1 MKVLVTGFEP
11 FGGQTTNSSAS
22 AVALLPENLGG
33 HTIVKA
39 ILPVSYTRS
48 DKILLAKIREC
59 QPDIVI
65 CVGQNAGVSTIRVES
80 TAGNYAHA
88 ESEDND
94 HNLWLYRSIEMSGA
108 PSYRATLPIEKIVK
122 NLGNAG
128 IPAEVSHSAGTFVC
142 NCLMYQMLRMRE
154 TEFPNASCGF
164 VHVPCLPEQCAD
176 PAKDPCMSV
185 EQIVK
190 ALCIAIATTIDP
202 ESDGVLA
209 EAAPVAET
217 TAVTES
223 APAAL
228 ETAAAETAP
237 VEAPGTAAPV
247 AAVPVEAAAE
257 TVAAATAEAVAAAT
271 TAAVETVTAAPAAA
285 AIAAAAEAAAP
296 AEPVAPAAEPAP
308 AAPKEN
314 GMSAAAAAAAYF
326 GKIRKEKAKQQEVD
340 DSMYYNRP
348 TRKPEKPAGEET
360 KADEV
365 LRRISGSV
373 PEKIDTL
380 GEAPRETLYAPPQER
395 YKVDTSDYRV
405 FAVKEKYKGAFEP
418 DGTEKMTLTE
428 YMETFIPERQKTAE
442 ELREEEKRMLI
453 HKTETRDERS
463 YEERA
468 QLRKE
473 AARKET
479 EKEHDFFGDLF
490 VMSDTMRAMGKTL
503 NKSVMVD
510 GEIYMLLYTSI
521 EENGAIVSYKIREQS
536 STTGSNGRTLGV
548 LPVYATE
555 YEKYYLFRA
564 ITENKVIVCDPET
577 YEIRLEE
584 EKQ

>member
-11 FGGQTTNSSAS
+11 FGGQTVNSSAS

-33 HTIVKA
+33 HAIAKA

-217 TAVTES
+217 TAVAES

-228 ETAAAETAP
+228 ETAVAESAP
-237 VEAPGTAAPV
+237 VEAPGTAAP
-247 AAVPVEAAAE
+247 
-257 TVAAATAEAVAAAT
+257 ATA
-271 TAAVETVTAAPAAA
+271 
-285 AIAAAAEAAAP
+285 AIVAAAEAAAP
-296 AEPVAPAAEPAP
+296 AEPAAPAAEPAP

-326 GKIRKEKAKQQEVD
+326 GKIRKEKAKQQDED

-442 ELREEEKRMLI
+442 ELREEEKRTLI

-473 AARKET
+473 AARKEA

>member
-48 DKILLAKIREC
+48 DKILLEKIREC

-65 CVGQNAGVSTIRVES
+65 CVGQNAGISTIRVES

-209 EAAPVAET
+209 EAAP
-217 TAVTES
+217 
-223 APAAL
+223 AAL
-228 ETAAAETAP
+228 ETAAAETVP

-247 AAVPVEAAAE
+247 AAAPVEAAAE
-257 TVAAATAEAVAAAT
+257 TVAAATAETVAAAT
-271 TAAVETVTAAPAAA
+271 TATVETVTAAPAAA

-296 AEPVAPAAEPAP
+296 AEPAAPAAEPAP
-308 AAPKEN
+308 AALKEN

-348 TRKPEKPAGEET
+348 TRKPEKPADEET

-373 PEKIDTL
+373 PEKIETL

-405 FAVKEKYKGAFEP
+405 FAVKEKYKGTYES

-428 YMETFIPERQKTAE
+428 YMEAFIPERKKTAE
-442 ELREEEKRMLI
+442 ELREEERRTLI
-453 HKTETRDERS
+453 HAKDVRDERS

-468 QLRKE
+468 QLRRE
-473 AARKET
+473 AARKEA

-521 EENGAIVSYKIREQS
+521 EENGSIVGYKIREQS
-536 STTGSNGRTLGV
+536 STTGSNGRILGE
-548 LPVYATE
+548 LPVYASE
-555 YEKYYLFRA
+555 YERYYLFRA
-564 ITENKVIVCDPET
+564 ITENKVIVCDPDT
-577 YEIRLEE
+577 YEIRMEDA
-584 EKQ
+584 KK

>member
-65 CVGQNAGVSTIRVES
+65 CTGQNAGASAIRVES

-164 VHVPCLPEQCAD
+164 IHVPCLPEQCAD

-217 TAVTES
+217 TAVAES

-237 VEAPGTAAPV
+237 VEAPGTAEPV
-247 AAVPVEAAAE
+247 AAVPVKAAAE
-257 TVAAATAEAVAAAT
+257 TVAAATAETVAAAT
-271 TAAVETVTAAPAAA
+271 TATAETVTAAPA

-373 PEKIDTL
+373 PEKIETL

-473 AARKET
+473 AARKEA

-577 YEIRLEE
+577 YEIRMEE

>member
-11 FGGQTTNSSAS
+11 FGGQTVNSSAS

-33 HTIVKA
+33 HAIAKA

-217 TAVTES
+217 TAVAES

-228 ETAAAETAP
+228 ETAVAETAP

-247 AAVPVEAAAE
+247 AA
-257 TVAAATAEAVAAAT
+257 
-271 TAAVETVTAAPAAA
+271 

-296 AEPVAPAAEPAP
+296 AEPAAPAAEPAP

-326 GKIRKEKAKQQEVD
+326 GKIRKEKAKQQDED

-473 AARKET
+473 AARKEA

-548 LPVYATE
+548 LPIYATE

>member
-65 CVGQNAGVSTIRVES
+65 CTGQNAGASAIRVES

-164 VHVPCLPEQCAD
+164 IHVPCLPEQCAD

-209 EAAPVAET
+209 EAAP
-217 TAVTES
+217 
-223 APAAL
+223 AAL

-237 VEAPGTAAPV
+237 VEAPGTVAPV

-257 TVAAATAEAVAAAT
+257 TVAAATAETVAAAT
-271 TAAVETVTAAPAAA
+271 TATAETVTAAPAAA

-296 AEPVAPAAEPAP
+296 AEPAAPAAEPAP

-348 TRKPEKPAGEET
+348 PRKPEKPAGEET

-373 PEKIDTL
+373 PEKIETL

-405 FAVKEKYKGAFEP
+405 FAVKEKYKGTYES

-428 YMETFIPERQKTAE
+428 YMEAFIPERKKTAE
-442 ELREEEKRMLI
+442 ELREEERRTLI
-453 HKTETRDERS
+453 HAKDVRDERS

-468 QLRKE
+468 QLRRE
-473 AARKET
+473 AARKEA

-536 STTGSNGRTLGV
+536 STTGSNGRTLGE
-548 LPVYATE
+548 LPVYASE
-555 YEKYYLFRA
+555 YERYYLFRA
-564 ITENKVIVCDPET
+564 ITENKVIVCDPDT

>member
-11 FGGQTTNSSAS
+11 FGGQTVNSSAS

-48 DKILLAKIREC
+48 DKILLEKIREC
-59 QPDIVI
+59 KPDIVI
-65 CVGQNAGVSTIRVES
+65 CVGQNAGASTIRVES

-176 PAKDPCMSV
+176 SAKDPCMSA
-185 EQIVK
+185 EQIMK

-202 ESDGVLA
+202 ESDGILA
-209 EAAPVAET
+209 EA
-217 TAVTES
+217 

-228 ETAAAETAP
+228 ETTAAETAP

-247 AAVPVEAAAE
+247 AVAPVEAAAE
-257 TVAAATAEAVAAAT
+257 TVAAAT

-296 AEPVAPAAEPAP
+296 AEPAAPAAEPAQ
-308 AAPKEN
+308 AATKEGN
-314 GMSAAAAAAAYF
+314 ISAAAAAAAYF

-473 AARKET
+473 AARKEA

>member
-48 DKILLAKIREC
+48 DKILLEKIREC

-209 EAAPVAET
+209 EAAP
-217 TAVTES
+217 
-223 APAAL
+223 AAL
-228 ETAAAETAP
+228 ETAAAETVP

-247 AAVPVEAAAE
+247 AAAPVEAAAE
-257 TVAAATAEAVAAAT
+257 TVAAATAETVAAAT
-271 TAAVETVTAAPAAA
+271 TATVETVTAAPAAA

-296 AEPVAPAAEPAP
+296 AEPAAPAAEPAP
-308 AAPKEN
+308 AALKEN

-348 TRKPEKPAGEET
+348 TRKPEKPADEET

-373 PEKIDTL
+373 PEKIETL

-405 FAVKEKYKGAFEP
+405 FAVKEKYKGTYES

-428 YMETFIPERQKTAE
+428 YMEAFIPERKKTAE
-442 ELREEEKRMLI
+442 ELREEERRTLI
-453 HKTETRDERS
+453 HAKDVRDERS

-468 QLRKE
+468 QLRRE
-473 AARKET
+473 AARKEA

-521 EENGAIVSYKIREQS
+521 EENGSIVGYKIREQS
-536 STTGSNGRTLGV
+536 STTGSNGRILGE
-548 LPVYATE
+548 LPVYASE
-555 YEKYYLFRA
+555 YERYYLFRA
-564 ITENKVIVCDPET
+564 ITENKVIVCDPDT
-577 YEIRLEE
+577 YEIRMEDA
-584 EKQ
+584 KK

>member
-11 FGGQTTNSSAS
+11 FGGQTVNSSAS

-33 HTIVKA
+33 HAIAKA

-217 TAVTES
+217 TAVAES

-228 ETAAAETAP
+228 ETAVAETAP

-247 AAVPVEAAAE
+247 AA
-257 TVAAATAEAVAAAT
+257 
-271 TAAVETVTAAPAAA
+271 
-285 AIAAAAEAAAP
+285 AI
-296 AEPVAPAAEPAP
+296 
-308 AAPKEN
+308 
-314 GMSAAAAAAAYF
+314 AAAAAAYF
-326 GKIRKEKAKQQEVD
+326 GKIRKEKAKQQDED

-473 AARKET
+473 AARKEA

-548 LPVYATE
+548 LPIYATE

>member
-11 FGGQTTNSSAS
+11 FGGQTVNSSAS
-22 AVALLPENLGG
+22 AVALLPENPGG

-176 PAKDPCMSV
+176 PAKDPCMSA
-185 EQIVK
+185 EQIMEG
-190 ALCIAIATTIDP
+190 LCIAIATTIDP

-209 EAAPVAET
+209 EAAPAADT
-217 TAVTES
+217 TAVAES

-228 ETAAAETAP
+228 EAAVAETAP
-237 VEAPGTAAPV
+237 VETPGTAAPV

-257 TVAAATAEAVAAAT
+257 TVAEAT

-296 AEPVAPAAEPAP
+296 AEPAAPAAEPAQ
-308 AAPKEN
+308 AATKEGN
-314 GMSAAAAAAAYF
+314 ISAAAAAAAYF
-326 GKIRKEKAKQQEVD
+326 GKIRKEKAKQQDED

-348 TRKPEKPAGEET
+348 TRKPEKPTGEET

-463 YEERA
+463 NEERA

-473 AARKET
+473 AARKEA

>member
-11 FGGQTTNSSAS
+11 FGGQTVNSSAS

-164 VHVPCLPEQCAD
+164 IHVPCLPEQCAD
-176 PAKDPCMSV
+176 SAKDPCMSV

-209 EAAPVAET
+209 EAAP
-217 TAVTES
+217 
-223 APAAL
+223 AAL
-228 ETAAAETAP
+228 ETAAAE
-237 VEAPGTAAPV
+237 
-247 AAVPVEAAAE
+247 
-257 TVAAATAEAVAAAT
+257 ATP
-271 TAAVETVTAAPAAA
+271 AAVETAAPMEAAPAVATETVAPVESVAPTEAGAIATSAAAVAPATSATPTEIAATATTVPVANAPAAA
-285 AIAAAAEAAAP
+285 P
-296 AEPVAPAAEPAP
+296 TVPAAEPAQ
-308 AAPKEN
+308 AATKEGN
-314 GMSAAAAAAAYF
+314 ISAAAAAAAYF
-326 GKIRKEKAKQQEVD
+326 GKIRKERAKQQDED

-453 HKTETRDERS
+453 HKTETRDEHS

-473 AARKET
+473 AARKEA

>member
-1 MKVLVTGFEP
+1 M
-11 FGGQTTNSSAS
+11 
-22 AVALLPENLGG
+22 LLPENLGG

-48 DKILLAKIREC
+48 DKILLEKIREC
-59 QPDIVI
+59 KPDIAI
-65 CVGQNAGVSTIRVES
+65 CTGQNAGAAAIRVES

-94 HNLWLYRSIEMSGA
+94 HNLWLYRSIEMSGS
-108 PSYRATLPIEKIVK
+108 PSYRATLPIEKIAK
-122 NLGNAG
+122 NMGNAG

-154 TEFPNASCGF
+154 TEFPNVSCGF
-164 VHVPCLPEQCAD
+164 IHVPSLPTQCAD
-176 PAKDPCMSV
+176 PAKEPCMSV

-217 TAVTES
+217 TAVAEP

-228 ETAAAETAP
+228 ETATAESAP
-237 VEAPGTAAPV
+237 VETPGTAAPV

-257 TVAAATAEAVAAAT
+257 TVAEAT
-271 TAAVETVTAAPAAA
+271 TATVETVTAAPAAA

-296 AEPVAPAAEPAP
+296 AEPAAPAAEPAP

-373 PEKIDTL
+373 PEKIETL

-405 FAVKEKYKGAFEP
+405 FAVKEKYKGTYES

-428 YMETFIPERQKTAE
+428 YMEAFIPERKKTAE
-442 ELREEEKRMLI
+442 ELREEERRMLI
-453 HKTETRDERS
+453 HTKDVRDERS

-468 QLRKE
+468 QLRRE
-473 AARKET
+473 AARKEA

-521 EENGAIVSYKIREQS
+521 EENGSIVGYKIREQS
-536 STTGSNGRTLGV
+536 STTGSNGRTLGE
-548 LPVYATE
+548 LPVYASE
-555 YEKYYLFRA
+555 YERYYLFRA
-564 ITENKVIVCDPET
+564 ITENKVIVCDPDT
-577 YEIRLEE
+577 YEIRMEDA
-584 EKQ
+584 KK

>member
-11 FGGQTTNSSAS
+11 FGGQTVNSSAS

-48 DKILLAKIREC
+48 DKILLEKIREC
-59 QPDIVI
+59 KPDIVI
-65 CVGQNAGVSTIRVES
+65 CVGQNAGASTIRVES

-176 PAKDPCMSV
+176 SAKDPCMSA
-185 EQIVK
+185 EQIMK

-202 ESDGVLA
+202 ESDGILA
-209 EAAPVAET
+209 EA
-217 TAVTES
+217 

-228 ETAAAETAP
+228 ETTAAETAP

-257 TVAAATAEAVAAAT
+257 TVAAATTAAA
-271 TAAVETVTAAPAAA
+271 ETVTAAPAAA

-296 AEPVAPAAEPAP
+296 AEPAAPAAEPAQ
-308 AAPKEN
+308 AATKEGN
-314 GMSAAAAAAAYF
+314 ISAAAAAAAYF

-473 AARKET
+473 AARKEA

>member
-1 MKVLVTGFEP
+1 
-11 FGGQTTNSSAS
+11 
-22 AVALLPENLGG
+22 
-33 HTIVKA
+33 
-39 ILPVSYTRS
+39 
-48 DKILLAKIREC
+48 
-59 QPDIVI
+59 
-65 CVGQNAGVSTIRVES
+65 
-80 TAGNYAHA
+80 
-88 ESEDND
+88 
-94 HNLWLYRSIEMSGA
+94 
-108 PSYRATLPIEKIVK
+108 
-122 NLGNAG
+122 
-128 IPAEVSHSAGTFVC
+128 
-142 NCLMYQMLRMRE
+142 
-154 TEFPNASCGF
+154 
-164 VHVPCLPEQCAD
+164 
-176 PAKDPCMSV
+176 
-185 EQIVK
+185 
-190 ALCIAIATTIDP
+190 
-202 ESDGVLA
+202 
-209 EAAPVAET
+209 
-217 TAVTES
+217 
-223 APAAL
+223 
-228 ETAAAETAP
+228 
-237 VEAPGTAAPV
+237 
-247 AAVPVEAAAE
+247 
-257 TVAAATAEAVAAAT
+257 
-271 TAAVETVTAAPAAA
+271 
-285 AIAAAAEAAAP
+285 
-296 AEPVAPAAEPAP
+296 
-308 AAPKEN
+308 
-314 GMSAAAAAAAYF
+314 
-326 GKIRKEKAKQQEVD
+326 
-340 DSMYYNRP
+340 
-348 TRKPEKPAGEET
+348 
-360 KADEV
+360 
-365 LRRISGSV
+365 
-373 PEKIDTL
+373 
-380 GEAPRETLYAPPQER
+380 
-395 YKVDTSDYRV
+395 VDTSDYRV

-473 AARKET
+473 AARKEA

>member
-48 DKILLAKIREC
+48 DKILLEKIREC

-65 CVGQNAGVSTIRVES
+65 CTGQNAGASAIRVES

-164 VHVPCLPEQCAD
+164 VHVPSLPTQCAN

-217 TAVTES
+217 TAVAES

-228 ETAAAETAP
+228 ETAAAETAR
-237 VEAPGTAAPV
+237 V

-257 TVAAATAEAVAAAT
+257 TVAAATTAT
-271 TAAVETVTAAPAAA
+271 AETVTAAPVAA
-285 AIAAAAEAAAP
+285 AIAVAAEAAAP
-296 AEPVAPAAEPAP
+296 TEPAAPAAEPAP

-473 AARKET
+473 AARKEA

>member
-11 FGGQTTNSSAS
+11 FGGQTVNSSAS

-142 NCLMYQMLRMRE
+142 NCLMYQMLRMQE
-154 TEFPNASCGF
+154 TEFPSASCGF

-202 ESDGVLA
+202 ESDGILA
-209 EAAPVAET
+209 EA
-217 TAVTES
+217 

-257 TVAAATAEAVAAAT
+257 TVAAAT

-285 AIAAAAEAAAP
+285 AIAAAAAP
-296 AEPVAPAAEPAP
+296 AEPAAPAAEPAP

-326 GKIRKEKAKQQEVD
+326 GKIRKERAKQQDED

-373 PEKIDTL
+373 PEKIETL

-473 AARKET
+473 AARKEA